1 MRDVAKAAKPKDEPR
16 AFTRDE
22 YMHMQLAANMQLG
35 MSPETAWEV
44 ADLQWRT
51 GFAHRRLPNPATG
64 LVEDVRSIV
73 REMQEL
79 WGVTN

>member
-1 MRDVAKAAKPKDEPR
+1 MAKAAKKAEPR

-22 YMHMQLAANMQLG
+22 YMHMQVAANMQHGL
-35 MSPETAWEV
+35 SPETAWKV

-51 GFAHRRLPNPATG
+51 GFAHRGLPNPATG
-64 LVEDVRSIV
+64 LVEDARSIV

-79 WGVTN
+79 WGAA